1 MQSIRTGNDDRSLC
15 LDLLPLHLPPEQLK
29 ARLAGLIR
37 EAVNQGAATVAETVV
52 RHFLALSL
60 HPQLAS
66 NRDERVAYCRGAIG
80 ADWPRSV
87 NLLAAISPS
96 ALQRGRPDVA
106 P

>member
-37 EAVNQGAATVAETVV
+37 EAVNQGAATMAETVV
-52 RHFLALSL
+52 HHFLALSL

-66 NRDERVAYCRGAIG
+66 NLDERVAYCRGACH
-80 ADWPRSV
+80 WRR
-87 NLLAAISPS
+87 LAAIGEP
-96 ALQRGRPDVA
+96 ALSHRPVSLQQGGV
-106 P
+106 